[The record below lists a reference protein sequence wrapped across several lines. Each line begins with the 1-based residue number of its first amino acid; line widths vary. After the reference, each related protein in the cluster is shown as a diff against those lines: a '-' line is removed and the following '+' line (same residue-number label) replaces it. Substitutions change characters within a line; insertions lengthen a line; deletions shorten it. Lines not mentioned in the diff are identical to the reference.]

1 MELYNKSKRGFTVAH
16 PKADDVNKGIQH
28 IKPEEKFTVS
38 EEEGA
43 KLLEL
48 YPKEILKLSDAE
60 SELKDANELLDE
72 TLAENE
78 ALKKELAELKAKKQ
92 AKKSQ

>member
-38 EEEGA
+38 EEEGK
-43 KLLEL
+43 KLLAL
-48 YPKEILKLSDAE
+48 YEKDGEIVKLSDAE
-60 SELKDANELLDE
+60 EMLNESIGENAKLQERIKKLEKQLE
-72 TLAENE
+72 T
-78 ALKKELAELKAKKQ
+78 KKQ